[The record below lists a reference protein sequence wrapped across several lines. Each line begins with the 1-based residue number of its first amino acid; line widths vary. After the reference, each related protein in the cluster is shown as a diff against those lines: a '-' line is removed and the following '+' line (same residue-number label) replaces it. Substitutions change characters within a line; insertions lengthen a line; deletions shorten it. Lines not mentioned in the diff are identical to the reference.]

1 MVEWKVFTTV
11 SVKKSATLS
20 ANLSLLVA
28 QMITAPFTTH
38 FFVALS
44 DKLKVLVITLDLSI
58 FLKSV
63 DIIPSQK
70 LAIVPRLNGYHLL
83 KSAEEVADSILNNN
97 TYDKAFRVYFL
108 IDAAIGQHIPSKNQ
122 FFSTAR

>member
-1 MVEWKVFTTV
+1 MKSLHNSECKEV
-11 SVKKSATLS
+11 SHIECQPIIAGGPNDHSTIYNTL
-20 ANLSLLVA
+20 LCC
-28 QMITAPFTTH
+28 IKRH
-38 FFVALS
+38 
-44 DKLKVLVITLDLSI
+44 KLKVLIITLDLSI

-83 KSAEEVADSILNNN
+83 KSAEEVADNILNNN
-97 TYDKAFRVYFL
+97 TYDKAIRVYFL

>member
-1 MVEWKVFTTV
+1 
-11 SVKKSATLS
+11 
-20 ANLSLLVA
+20 
-28 QMITAPFTTH
+28 MITAPFTTH

-70 LAIVPRLNGYHLL
+70 LATVPRLNGYHLL
-83 KSAEEVADSILNNN
+83 KSAEEVADSILSNN